1 MYTYSS
7 RHEATTIFADDG
19 LMNSLKRIALKE
31 KMSLSATIRRALD
44 EYVARRRDVAERAE
58 ELL

>member
-1 MYTYSS
+1 MK
-7 RHEATTIFADDG
+7 RTTIFADDG
-19 LMNSLKRIALKE
+19 LMNLLKRIALKE

-44 EYVARRRDVAERAE
+44 EYVARRRYVAERAE